1 MKPLEIE
8 TLLFVILFFFISCED
23 RSESSLAIFEGIH
36 VRIPTNQMEFRFC
49 SAYPDTLANDVQL
62 RLFTY
67 LDTTECQTCQFP
79 TLIDIEKRVR
89 EGTYADK
96 LKVIHIFRIQPE
108 NKELL
113 YKVLCHNNIRGTVY
127 LDTCGIV
134 EKEIPLLK
142 DNKLLHMFLLN
153 KDNKVVLIGNPF
165 CNAFMRKQMR
175 QVMKEEIC
183 TIENDIDENEEN

>member
-1 MKPLEIE
+1 MKIFELK
-8 TLLFVILFFFISCED
+8 TLLFVSLLFFISCGE
-23 RSESSLAIFEGIH
+23 RAESSLALFMGSH
-36 VRIPTNQMEFRFC
+36 VRIPVNQMDLRFC
-49 SAYPDTLANDVQL
+49 SAYPDSLANNAQL

-79 TLIDIEKRVR
+79 TLIDVEKKVR
-89 EGTYADK
+89 EGKYANK
-96 LKVIHIFRIQPE
+96 LEIIHIFRIQPE

-134 EKEIPLLK
+134 EKENPLLK
-142 DNKLLHMFLLN
+142 GDKLLHMFLLN

-175 QVMKEEIC
+175 QVVKDEIC

>member
-1 MKPLEIE
+1 MKHLGTE
-8 TLLFVILFFFISCED
+8 TLLLIFLLFFISCE
-23 RSESSLAIFEGIH
+23 EGGKSSLELFSGSH
-36 VRIPTNQMEFRFC
+36 VRIPTNQMDLRFC
-49 SAYPDTLANDVQL
+49 SAYPDTLVHDAQL

-79 TLIDIEKRVR
+79 MLIDIEKRVR
-89 EGTYADK
+89 EGVYANK

-134 EKEIPLLK
+134 EKENPLLK
-142 DNKLLHMFLLN
+142 DNKLSHMFMIN
-153 KDNKVVLIGNPF
+153 KDNRVVLIGNPF

-175 QVMKEEIC
+175 QVVKDEIC
-183 TIENDIDENEEN
+183 KTENDIDETEKK